1 MLNHT
6 HILAFIFAAF
16 AFSAP
21 AFADGTGK
29 GPTYVAPAPLTAQP
43 HTRYLAPQPT
53 TYHSGT
59 LCHSSCGQSTGL
71 SHSGLP
77 TNPRQTCCG
86 HTPAPAPVYHA
97 PAPQPVYH
105 APAPVVQQ
113 VVQQGMT
120 LDISG
125 FDGGVGVGVNDVFV
139 GGGGFGNGFVGS
151 TGASAGFVGFRSVN
165 RGNVRGGKRGFRGS
179 RSGFRGA
186 SRGGNRGRRGG
197 GRRGGG
203 RH

>member
-113 VVQQGMT
+113 GMT

-165 RGNVRGGKRGFRGS
+165 RGNVRGGKSGFRGS

-197 GRRGGG
+197 GRR
-203 RH
+203 